1 MQPIHCVCIGAGAA
15 GRQVMHSFLAVPDF
29 HCTLLIDR
37 SASPLAGIPFL
48 DTLPARLP
56 ACDLLLL
63 AVQDRELAGLAA
75 LCAGRLPNAAPG
87 IVAHLSAAT
96 PLSVLEPL
104 YDKGWRPAMIHPL
117 QSLPK
122 GAALGIPITW
132 WGLCAEAAVAERL
145 QPLLEAAGGRVV
157 RLRPDQQLP
166 WHISAAWVA
175 NLLPALLVNAL
186 EPWPE
191 AERGQMREVLLPIME
206 QALRLQI
213 NASPGDPA
221 VAGPLRRGDGNTL
234 RKHLDWLAEHG
245 SPRARLSYRL
255 LSASLLEHLETLG
268 EHPLEA
274 DPELRA
280 RLLALPPAD
289 DRL

>member
-1 MQPIHCVCIGAGAA
+1 MQSIHCVCIGAGAA
-15 GRQVMHSFLAVPDF
+15 GQQVLHAFLAIPGF

-37 SASPLAGIPFL
+37 SAHPLPGVPFL
-48 DTLPARLP
+48 KALPSRLP

-75 LCAGRLPNAAPG
+75 RCAERVADASPG

-96 PLSVLEPL
+96 PLAVLGPL
-104 YDKGWRPAMIHPL
+104 CDKGWRPALIHPL

-122 GAALGIPITW
+122 GAAPGIPIPW
-132 WGLCAEAAVAERL
+132 WGLCADAPVAERL

-157 RLRPDQQLP
+157 RLRPEQQLP

-175 NLLPALLVNAL
+175 NLLPALLANAL
-186 EPWPE
+186 EVWPA

-206 QALRLQI
+206 QALRLQVD
-213 NASPGDPA
+213 AGPGDPA
-221 VAGPLRRGDGNTL
+221 VAGPLRRGDGDTL
-234 RKHLDWLAEHG
+234 RQHLDWLAEHG

-255 LSASLLEHLETLG
+255 LSASLLEHLEAAG
-268 EHPLEA
+268 EHPLDA
-274 DPELRA
+274 YPGLRA
-280 RLLALPPAD
+280 RLLAMPPAD
-289 DRL
+289 DGL